1 MTTPAL
7 AGQPSLW
14 SKTMRNL
21 ISTTLTVVAALA
33 VSSVMGFASLAHSA
47 TLTIKV
53 TDIAKASG
61 TVRLKLVNSKE
72 GYAGSAKAFDAQERA
87 ITSKDD
93 LSFTFKDLKAGTY
106 AVMLMH
112 DENNNGKLDS
122 NILGIP
128 KEGYGFSNN
137 PHVMRQPTFDETK
150 FSVEAKDVSITIE
163 VL

>member
-1 MTTPAL
+1 MATPAL
-7 AGQPSLW
+7 AGQLTLW
-14 SKTMRNL
+14 SKTMRNPL
-21 ISTTLTVVAALA
+21 SRTFTAVAALA
-33 VSSVMGFASLAHSA
+33 VSSVLGFATMAHSV

-53 TDIAKASG
+53 TDIAEAAG
-61 TVRLKLVNSKE
+61 TVRLKLVDSKE
-72 GYAGSAKAFDAQERA
+72 GYAGSAKAIDAQERA

-93 LSFTFKDLKAGTY
+93 LSFTFKDVKAGTY

-150 FSVEAKDVSITIE
+150 FSVDAKDVSITIE